1 MVETS
6 GWLTNVPYRTP
17 ILYATIRFDV
27 RRHVFASHDFKEN
40 EKKLFLQIVKVKG
53 QGQIKVKGQGHL
65 EIFTILYVF
74 DVIWLIYEKWK
85 SASKIVIVQPILP
98 KIDTHNAWTF
108 PMEFAKNW
116 TDPKKVTYV
125 SMATKIPIIKHR
137 EFLHISMCYISAI
150 YEHITSKFTP
160 VMQGNK
166 WRILK
171 NQKTLKCQGQGQT
184 YREPGKSP
192 FEP

>member
-1 MVETS
+1 MFLIERRFCMRPSV
-6 GWLTNVPYRTP
+6 LTY
-17 ILYATIRFDV
+17 DV
-27 RRHVFASHDFKEN
+27 TFLRHVTSKKMKKN
-40 EKKLFLQIVKVKG
+40 EKNVFLQIVKVKGQTQG

-65 EIFTILYVF
+65 EIFTILYVI

-85 SASKIVIVQPILP
+85 SASKIVNVQPILP
-98 KIDTHNAWTF
+98 KIDTHNAWTY
-108 PMEFAKNW
+108 PMECAKNW
-116 TDPKKVTYV
+116 TDPKNVTYV

-150 YEHITSKFTP
+150 YEHIASKFTP
-160 VMQGNK
+160 VMQGSK

-171 NQKTLKCQGQGQT
+171 NQMTLKCQGQGQT

-192 FEP
+192 FKP